1 MSQLSALPITLDGS
15 DVAQKRREIQDYFHN
30 SYDLFE
36 LLFSMFTD
44 DAVFYKKSEPTRH
57 PMIFYFGHTATFFIN
72 KLILGGV
79 ITQRVNPIFESMF
92 AVGVDEMSWD
102 DLNEAHYQ
110 WPDVAEVRA
119 YRQTVRKIIDDLIAT
134 LPLSLPIA
142 QDDPMW
148 IILMGIEHERIHIE
162 TSSVLHRQLSID
174 DVRPLDGLILS
185 TNCAEAP
192 VNAMVSVPAATV
204 RLGKE
209 STDNLYGWDN
219 EYGETYVDVENFDV
233 SKYLVS
239 NGEFMAF
246 VRDGGYENERYWDE
260 EGRRFLHISGM
271 THPTFW
277 VKQSDGSFT
286 YRALCEEIA
295 MPLNWPVDVNALEAM
310 AFCRWKSHKEGRHY
324 TLPSEAQWY
333 RMYEHCALDKS
344 SDYNES
350 RANINLAH
358 YASAT
363 AVDEFAHGELYDVV
377 GNVWQWTRTP
387 IDAFEG
393 FRVHPIYDDFS
404 TPTFDRRHN
413 LIKGGSFISNGNEI
427 MPRSRYAFRRH
438 FYQHAGFRYVEEDVR
453 EQVDD
458 NIYESDALVS
468 QYCDFHY
475 ATSYFDVPNFAQ
487 QCAQLSAHYAQ
498 ETPMKRALDMGCATG
513 RSSFELARYFDEVI
527 GIDFSAR
534 FIQIGVHMK
543 ESGAVHFERAQEGVL
558 TSKVSITLQELDLD
572 AVAERV
578 SFFQGD
584 ACNLKPHFKGYDLI
598 MANNLID
605 RLYEP
610 RRFLDTVH
618 ERLNSG
624 GILVLTSPY
633 TWSEAYTKREFWLGG
648 YVDEN
653 GNEVH
658 TLQTLKRVLKAHFQL
673 LDTRDVPFVIR
684 ETPRKYQ
691 HTISQMSIW
700 KKH

>member
-15 DVAQKRREIQDYFHN
+15 DVAQKRREIRDYFHN

-36 LLFSMFTD
+36 LLFTMFTD

-79 ITQRVNPIFESMF
+79 ITERVNPMFESMF
-92 AVGVDEMSWD
+92 AVGVDEMHWD

-119 YRQTVRKIIDDLIAT
+119 YRNKVRTIVDELITT

-142 QDDPMW
+142 QEDPMW

-162 TSSVLHRQLSID
+162 TSSVLHRQLPID
-174 DVRPLDGLILS
+174 DVRPLRELRLS
-185 TNCAEAP
+185 TNRAAAP
-192 VNAMVSVPAATV
+192 INAMVTIPAARV
-204 RLGKE
+204 RLGKDR
-209 STDNLYGWDN
+209 SDRLYGWDN
-219 EYGETYVDVENFDV
+219 EYGEDYVDVEAFDV
-233 SKYLVS
+233 SRYLVS

-246 VRDGGYENERYWDE
+246 VRDGGYTNDAYWDD
-260 EGRRFLHISGM
+260 EGRAFLHRSKA
-271 THPTFW
+271 THPPFW
-277 VKQSDGSFT
+277 VQQHDGSFT

-310 AFCRWKSHKEGRHY
+310 AFCRWKSQQEGRSY
-324 TLPSEAQWY
+324 TLMSEAQWY
-333 RMYEHCALDKS
+333 RMYEHAALDQCD
-344 SDYNES
+344 DYNES
-350 RANINLAH
+350 RANLNLAH

-387 IDAFEG
+387 IDAFNG
-393 FRVHPIYDDFS
+393 FSVHPIYDDFS
-404 TPTFDRRHN
+404 TPTFDTRHN

-427 MPRSRYAFRRH
+427 MPHSRYAFRRH
-438 FYQHAGFRYVEEDVR
+438 FYQHSGFRYVQDEVVESER
-453 EQVDD
+453 D

-475 ATSYFDVPNFAQ
+475 GKSYFDVPNFAQ
-487 QCAQLSAHYAQ
+487 QCAQLSAHYAK
-498 ETPMKRALDMGCATG
+498 ETPMKRALDIGCATG
-513 RSSFELARYFDEVI
+513 RSSFELARYFDEVV

-534 FIQIGVHMK
+534 FIQVGVTMK
-543 ESGAVHFERAQEGVL
+543 EIGAVHFERSQEGEL
-558 TSKVSITLQELDLD
+558 RSRVSVTLQELDLE
-572 AVAERV
+572 AVAKRV

-584 ACNLKPHFKGYDLI
+584 ACNLKEHFRGYDLI

-648 YVDEN
+648 YVDDD

-658 TLQTLKRVLKAHFQL
+658 TLQMLESVLKAHFQL
-673 LDTRDVPFVIR
+673 VDTCDVPFVIR

-691 HTISQMSIW
+691 HTLAEMSIW